1 MVRITN
7 LGGKQTKWKYFFLNN
22 KCECFGSGYTQSTDP
37 YLTDPLISPKA
48 ENFFDLFHV
57 LFFFSRKIGGG
68 LTDPPY
74 FPENMLEGGGVSWL
88 GIAWCVFIPWLNP
101 KAAKLDQ

>member
-74 FPENMLEGGGVSWL
+74 FPENMLEGGESVDW
-88 GIAWCVFIPWLNP
+88 V
-101 KAAKLDQ
+101 